1 MEFLV
6 IANDH
11 TDDAALA
18 RRMVVRERHLAA
30 ARSTIES
37 GNMLIGGAILD
48 EEGRMVGSM
57 TVVSFPSRAA
67 FDRWLKTV
75 PYNKN
80 GVWERVEVYPFH
92 VAVTA
97 WADPGKKEQ
106 SEVGGATEELAPE
119 RGDNRE

>member
-6 IANDH
+6 VAHDH

-18 RRMVVRERHLAA
+18 RRMVVRARHLAA
-30 ARSTIES
+30 ARHSIGS

-57 TVVSFPSRAA
+57 TVVSFPDRAA
-67 FDRWLKTV
+67 FDHWLENV

-80 GVWERVEVYPFH
+80 GVWERVEVYPYH
-92 VAVTA
+92 VAVA
-97 WADPGKKEQ
+97 ARADPGDREYH
-106 SEVGGATEELAPE
+106 GATEKVAPE
-119 RGDNRE
+119 RGDNRD